1 MALEAPINLD
11 QLAFWTQS
19 ALASSPLAT
28 PPVRQLGRRPIGGG
42 PPVLASVSTTQIAPS
57 RRGDASVTLLGV
69 CSQGIGGE
77 GGIRTHVTL
86 SRKPHFECGAF
97 DHSAT
102 SPGAVQEA
110 DNCRPRS
117 RARYL
122 AASPR
127 RRKPPVRFLSKLFC
141 GQRRRREIIRLQP
154 NLAAAWRAD
163 FAAGLRPDRQSLLR
177 STAGKRGPDSG
188 GEGGRPARMAT
199 RSAAAASSGSGRKAS
214 AAVRRAM
221 KSS

>member
-1 MALEAPINLD
+1 MDTKRASKQPPCHPTGEATWAAPY
-11 QLAFWTQS
+11 
-19 ALASSPLAT
+19 
-28 PPVRQLGRRPIGGG
+28 RGRAARPCFGQHDKHYGF
-42 PPVLASVSTTQIAPS
+42 AS
-57 RRGDASVTLLGV
+57 RRRANVTLLGV
-69 CSQGIGGE
+69 CLQGSGGE

-102 SPGAVQEA
+102 SPGAVREA
-110 DNCRPRS
+110 DNRRPRS

-141 GQRRRREIIRLQP
+141 GQPRGREIIRLQP
-154 NLAAAWRAD
+154 KLAAAWRAD

-177 STAGKRGPDSG
+177 STEGKRGPDSG